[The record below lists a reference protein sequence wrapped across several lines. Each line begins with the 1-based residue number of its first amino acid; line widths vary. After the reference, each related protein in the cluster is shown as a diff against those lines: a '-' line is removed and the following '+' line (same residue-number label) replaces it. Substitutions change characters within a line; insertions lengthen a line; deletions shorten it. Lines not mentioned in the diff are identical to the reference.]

1 MSSWQRLGRKPVL
14 RQRSHGEKRCSVL
27 PLCVLAATLAGCG
40 GGGGSSG
47 GAQNGPPGNTDNGV
61 SMSVSAASIAVSAT
75 NAQSAP
81 SASLQVSVSGLAN
94 GQSVYLSSKYS
105 ESGIFLVGQPGNS
118 FPATVPILFKAPEDL
133 GVGVYKDVAQIMV
146 CTDQACTQQVSNSPQ
161 TVQVQYTVTAAPPTL
176 TALSPG
182 TASAGGAGF
191 LLVATGTNFTRNS
204 SLVWNGHIL
213 PSSSGSSTDLSAEIS
228 SADIAA
234 AGSVPVSVEDPVGG
248 SSNALS
254 FTVTSTTLAA
264 LSPTS
269 VTAAGPPFTLT
280 VTGTRFTSQSILI
293 WNRIQVPTTFI
304 SSTELRAQ
312 VSASGIA
319 TAGSV
324 PVYVYDPQAGNSN
337 TVSFTVQPAALGLVS
352 VFPTSV
358 TAGDPAF
365 MLTVFGNDFTGSSV
379 VQWNGTALPTTLVS
393 NYELTAQ
400 VTAAEVATAGTVPIT
415 VQDSTSPVGTTS
427 AHSLTISAA
436 SVDATSFLINP
447 AHTGAVTLPSVS
459 FPAGPAWSVQMGGKP
474 SYALI
479 VGGRVFV
486 TVSLTGGGSEL
497 LALDGATGATLWG
510 PVKYPGGAANA
521 VYDNGRVF
529 VINSDPYSNNY
540 MAAYDAATGTAD
552 WSTPLG
558 SIFNMSPTAADGLV
572 FITEGSANWLFALD
586 ESTGAISWEQ
596 QMGAAYATPA
606 VTADGVYQACRSL
619 TPSTGALIWSNTTN
633 CVGGGTPVVANQL
646 LYSPSAGNRVGPG
659 SYDGY
664 ILDPGT
670 GNEVGTYT
678 ADDPPAFTGTM
689 GYFVQNG
696 TLEGVSVPDD
706 TVQWSFKPA
715 PESVAGAPI
724 VVNQYVILSSGDFGS
739 TGAVYALDGS
749 TGAQVWFQPYGTGTV
764 DTAFTMA
771 TGPQSGLA
779 AGDGLLVVP
788 VGTTLY
794 GYFL

>member
-1 MSSWQRLGRKPVL
+1 MSSWQRFGRKPVL
-14 RQRSHGEKRCSVL
+14 RQGSRGGRRRSVL
-27 PLCVLAATLAGCG
+27 PLCVLAATIAGCG
-40 GGGGSSG
+40 GGGGGSG
-47 GAQNGPPGNTDNGV
+47 GAQNGPPGNTDNGL
-61 SMSVSAASIAVSAT
+61 SMSVSTASIAVSAT

-94 GQSVYLSSKYS
+94 GQSVYLSGKYS
-105 ESGIFLVGQPGNS
+105 ENGIFLVGQPGNS
-118 FPATVPILFKAPEDL
+118 FPATVPILFKSPEDL

-161 TVQVQYTVTAAPPTL
+161 TVQVQYTVTAAAPTL
-176 TALSPG
+176 TALSPS
-182 TASAGGAGF
+182 TASAGGAEF

-204 SLVWNGHIL
+204 SLVWNGKIL
-213 PSSSGSSTDLSAEIS
+213 PSSSGSSTNLSAEIS

-264 LSPTS
+264 LTPAS
-269 VTAAGPPFTLT
+269 VTATGPSFTLT
-280 VTGTRFTSQSILI
+280 VTGTRFTSQSILV

-312 VSASGIA
+312 ISASDIA

-324 PVYVYDPQAGNSN
+324 PVYVYDPQAGSSN
-337 TVSFTVQPAALGLVS
+337 TESFTVQPAALGLVS
-352 VFPTSV
+352 IFPTSV

-365 MLTVFGNDFTGSSV
+365 TLTVFGNDFTGSSV
-379 VQWNGTALPTTLVS
+379 VQWNGTPLPTTLAS
-393 NYELTAQ
+393 TYELTAQ
-400 VTAAEVATAGTVPIT
+400 VTAAQVAAAATVPIT
-415 VQDSTSPVGTTS
+415 VQDSTSPVGTTG
-427 AHSLTISAA
+427 AQSLTISAA
-436 SVDATSFLINP
+436 SVDATSFLMNA

-459 FPAGPAWSVQMGGKP
+459 FPAGPAWSVQLGGTP

-510 PVKYPGGAANA
+510 PVKYPGTANA

-529 VINSDPYSNNY
+529 VINSDAFSNNY
-540 MAAYDAATGTAD
+540 VAAYDAATGTAD
-552 WSTPLG
+552 WSTSLG
-558 SIFNMSPTAADGLV
+558 GMFNMGPTAADGLV
-572 FITEGSANWLFALD
+572 YITEGSANWLFALD

-596 QMGAAYATPA
+596 QVGAAYATPA

-619 TPSTGALIWSNTTN
+619 TPSTGALIWSNTTG
-633 CVGGGTPVVANQL
+633 CAGGGTPVVANQL
-646 LYSPSAGNRVGPG
+646 VYSSSAGNLVGPR

-664 ILDPGT
+664 ILDAGT

-678 ADDPPAFTGTM
+678 ADDPPAFSGAM

-696 TLEGVSVPDD
+696 MLEGVSVPDG

-715 PESVAGAPI
+715 PASVAGAPI

-749 TGAQVWFQPYGTGTV
+749 TGAQVWFQPYSTGTV